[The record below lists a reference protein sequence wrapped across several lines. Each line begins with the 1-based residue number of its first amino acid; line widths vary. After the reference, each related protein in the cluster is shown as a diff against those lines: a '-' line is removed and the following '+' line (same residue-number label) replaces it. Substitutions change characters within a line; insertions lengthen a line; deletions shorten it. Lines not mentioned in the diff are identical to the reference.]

1 MMGTNSVTKDGSRHS
16 PKKVMTSNHHWAK
29 PPAAAL
35 LGAPNKELS
44 NHTRR
49 PPAKPNAIPQ
59 KAAISD
65 VLRQ

>member
-16 PKKVMTSNHHWAK
+16 PKKVINSNHHWAK

-44 NHTRR
+44 NHTSS
-49 PPAKPNAIPQ
+49 PPAKPDAIPQ